1 MRVLKLLEKGEA
13 CIVQKEHQQMIKAT
27 SSVSD
32 VLVIIYIIYWTKC
45 YEPRETKEYG
55 YTTSLSLIT
64 FILSITTF

>member
-1 MRVLKLLEKGEA
+1 
-13 CIVQKEHQQMIKAT
+13 MIKAT

-32 VLVIIYIIYWTKC
+32 VLIIIYIIYWTKC

-64 FILSITTF
+64 FILSIMLFLHNFLSYVEWINRVI